1 MHRPVQ
7 HILGELPNKPGVYQF
22 VNAQGEVIY
31 VGKAKD
37 LKKRVSSYFNKKNY
51 ANAKLRVMVLRIADI
66 KYILVDTEN
75 DALLLE
81 NNLIKKL
88 KPRYNVMLKDD
99 KTYPWICIKNEPF
112 PRVFPT
118 RRIINDGSRYF
129 GPYTSVVLM
138 KTVLDLIRSIYP
150 LRNCN
155 LSLTQENIKS
165 GRFKACLEYQIG
177 NCLAPCINNQTEE
190 DYNKNIE
197 SIIEILN
204 GNVNKISQG
213 LKEQMKKNAKE
224 FKFEQAQMFKE
235 KLDILKRYQAKST
248 IVNPRLN
255 DLDVFSIASEAN
267 FACVNYLKIF
277 KGAVVQLYNLEI
289 KKIINETEDELLG
302 FAISEIRRRFGSK
315 SKEIVVS
322 LMPDFAIEGC
332 KYSIP
337 VRGDKAKLIDL
348 SRRNSKAY
356 VADKLS
362 RLNNGIQKGKTHRIL
377 SALKNDLKLPVFPK
391 HIECFDNSNL
401 QGTNPVA
408 ACIVFRNALPS
419 KKEYRHYNIKSV
431 VGPDDYAS
439 MEEVVYRRYNRML
452 EHNEPLPQ
460 LIIIDGGKGQLHS
473 ALKSLKK
480 LGIQDKVRLIGIAER
495 LEEIF
500 FPDEPLPLYLNKT
513 SESLKVIQNAR
524 NEAHRFGLGFHR
536 KKREKEVRSSML
548 EDIAGIGPKTIEALY
563 ANFKSYDRI
572 VHASLSELIKIIPP
586 HKANIVFSHF
596 HPE

>member
-51 ANAKLRVMVLRIADI
+51 ANAKLRVMVLRVADI

-112 PRVFPT
+112 PRVFTT

-165 GRFKACLEYQIG
+165 GRFKSCLEYQIG

-204 GNVNKISQG
+204 GNVNKISQV
-213 LKEQMKKNAKE
+213 LKEQMKKSAKE
-224 FKFEQAQMFKE
+224 FKFEQAQMFKD

-255 DLDVFSIASEAN
+255 DLDVFSIASEVS
-267 FACVNYLKIF
+267 FACVNYLKII

-289 KKIINETEDELLG
+289 KK
-302 FAISEIRRRFGSK
+302 
-315 SKEIVVS
+315 
-322 LMPDFAIEGC
+322 
-332 KYSIP
+332 
-337 VRGDKAKLIDL
+337 
-348 SRRNSKAY
+348 
-356 VADKLS
+356 
-362 RLNNGIQKGKTHRIL
+362 
-377 SALKNDLKLPVFPK
+377 
-391 HIECFDNSNL
+391 
-401 QGTNPVA
+401 
-408 ACIVFRNALPS
+408 
-419 KKEYRHYNIKSV
+419 
-431 VGPDDYAS
+431 
-439 MEEVVYRRYNRML
+439 
-452 EHNEPLPQ
+452 
-460 LIIIDGGKGQLHS
+460 
-473 ALKSLKK
+473 
-480 LGIQDKVRLIGIAER
+480 
-495 LEEIF
+495 
-500 FPDEPLPLYLNKT
+500 
-513 SESLKVIQNAR
+513 
-524 NEAHRFGLGFHR
+524 
-536 KKREKEVRSSML
+536 
-548 EDIAGIGPKTIEALY
+548 
-563 ANFKSYDRI
+563 
-572 VHASLSELIKIIPP
+572 
-586 HKANIVFSHF
+586 
-596 HPE
+596 